1 MIKRRVVPL
10 AQRSDHIIGFP
21 DESAVPA
28 APASWF
34 GLSKRIEPLKE
45 RTQRGALYPDDG
57 HPKPERKGNAG
68 IPEGLEG
75 I

>member
-1 MIKRRVVPL
+1 MKWSVVAL

-21 DESAVPA
+21 DESA
-28 APASWF
+28 
-34 GLSKRIEPLKE
+34 KE
-45 RTQRGALYPDDG
+45 RTLRGALYPDDG